1 MSTLAQRIKGIK
13 MIWMLGCLIISTF
26 ISHGVGK
33 SNCKLPQGPGT
44 RIWYGNEAKAR
55 KYFINIHISF
65 SIGN

>member
-1 MSTLAQRIKGIK
+1 

-55 KYFINIHISF
+55 NYFIDIHISF

>member
-26 ISHGVGK
+26 INHGVGK
-33 SNCKLPQGPGT
+33 SNCKLPKGPGT
-44 RIWYGNEAKAR
+44 RIWNGNEAKAR
-55 KYFINIHISF
+55 KYFIDIHISF